1 MSWHIKAIVVCT
13 DFVGVGN
20 LLNAVWHLTNY
31 TKMVMTYRAK
41 HLFVCRILLSDLHSN
56 QNSENRIIGLLNVN
70 FVAKY

>member
-1 MSWHIKAIVVCT
+1 
-13 DFVGVGN
+13 
-20 LLNAVWHLTNY
+20 
-31 TKMVMTYRAK
+31 MTYRAK